1 MKFLIILGLIAT
13 VGGSTIGG
21 YLTPVFDFLDFTAP
35 VLKPENVH
43 RTIETDQPFN
53 FIIMFEEEE
62 SSVTCLFEKTSGPT
76 FFSKNY
82 DGAPPWP
89 IAPTEWPITTKR
101 TDADRCASDSL
112 ITGKEPGEAG
122 FHITVTDGGG
132 NVSTTTVSMT
142 VKNRPPPRICEDGSG
157 VVADM
162 LGGKCCMDEQILIYP
177 KGAPDYTKIVRKCDV
192 KTARERRRS

>member
-76 FFSKNY
+76 FFSKKT
-82 DGAPPWP
+82 DG
-89 IAPTEWPITTKR
+89 APTEWPITTKR

-142 VKNRPPPRICEDGSG
+142 VKNKPPPRICEDGSG
-157 VVADM
+157 VVADSY
-162 LGGKCCMDEQILIYP
+162 GSKCCSREQTLIYP
-177 KGAPDYTKIVRKCDV
+177 HPDDSTFAVDGIPSYMKIKSKCN
-192 KTARERRRS
+192 R